1 MPLSDLNLEQLTE
14 LAGTLEQIRDAG
26 AMLAAYGLYPTFD
39 LTPGQTAT
47 ISLPFSMPE
56 ISDPSP
62 VKTFLANR
70 AEYLNRQMAERFPPS
85 TEAAPDLTQSGEAA
99 PARAE
104 PVEPPAVEG
113 PAGGTLS
120 AEPSRTGGEADPPPT
135 AAEASPPPQ
144 AKAPPP
150 VAKAESG
157 GGRAMPAATS
167 PAATHERTFTRGPD
181 WTAEEDARLID
192 LVVKAIGLG
201 ATKKAAMIAA
211 AQELGRPDQATQ
223 FRCHHK
229 LKARIDA
236 ALTAAAMAQAQTE
249 IPETASPE
257 AARQDE
263 SPAAEPLAEASVPHG
278 GEPLASE
285 PEPGAKG
292 RDTPTASIEGQLA
305 EASPEEVAP
314 PDLHGLDL
322 RLWQY
327 LRRNRPRWPLTI
339 GTDLDLVEAL
349 GRGDKLPMIA
359 ADLGIDAGK
368 LKDRFQVLTAMILDA
383 RDRPTIDGLQRLVKM
398 LRRIVADATPT
409 KAA

>member
-1 MPLSDLNLEQLTE
+1 MPLNDLSLAQLKE
-14 LAGTLEQIRDAG
+14 LADD
-26 AMLAAYGLYPTFD
+26 LASLAKVGQSLAPLNPMFD
-39 LTPGQTAT
+39 LTPGQPTRIT
-47 ISLPFSMPE
+47 LDQVMPE
-56 ISDPSP
+56 VSALSDLDQWRAIEAAIRSSNGSP
-62 VKTFLANR
+62 T
-70 AEYLNRQMAERFPPS
+70 PS
-85 TEAAPDLTQSGEAA
+85 TEAAQPELAL
-99 PARAE
+99 E
-104 PVEPPAVEG
+104 PVEPPTVEG
-113 PAGGTLS
+113 QVGGTLS
-120 AEPSRTGGEADPPPT
+120 VEPSRPDDAAAPPPA
-135 AAEASPPPQ
+135 AAEASPPPL
-144 AKAPPP
+144 AEAAPT
-150 VAKAESG
+150 VAKADSG
-157 GGRAMPAATS
+157 GGGQAAEPS

-181 WTAEEDARLID
+181 WTAEEDARLIA
-192 LVVKAIGLG
+192 LVVKAVGLG

-249 IPETASPE
+249 IPSPK

-263 SPAAEPLAEASVPHG
+263 SPAAEVLAEASVPHS
-278 GEPLASE
+278 GEPPASE
-285 PEPGAKG
+285 PEPDAGGHDMEPGQREAETAV
-292 RDTPTASIEGQLA
+292 RAAASIEGQLA
-305 EASPEEVAP
+305 EAHPEEVAP

-359 ADLGIDAGK
+359 VDLGIDANK

-383 RDRPTIDGLQRLVKM
+383 KDRPTIDGLQRLVKM
-398 LRRIVADATPT
+398 LRRIVADAAPT